1 MEFVCTSIAEV
12 VSKVDFGGMVGFGL
26 VIVENVSC
34 SCNVVS
40 CIKEELV
47 FGIRV

>member
-1 MEFVCTSIAEV
+1 MGVVCTSIAEV
-12 VSKVDFGGMVGFGL
+12 VSEVDFGVMVGFGV

-34 SCNVVS
+34 SCNVES
-40 CIKEELV
+40 CVKEELV